1 MIKIA
6 ITGATGLIGSKI
18 IELLNNKFQFI
29 PLPSSLMDITN
40 KDQVY
45 QILKETNFDLFL
57 HLAAY
62 TNVAKADL
70 EKDLCFKINV
80 EGTKNV
86 FEVVSFK
93 KKKFIY
99 ISTDFVFD
107 GKKENVPFFETSIP
121 NPVGFYGETKY
132 QGEKIVKNKGMIVR
146 IAYPYRN
153 FFPKKPDF
161 VHKLKNFLEQK
172 KELKMIKNAL
182 MTPTLVDDI
191 AFGLKYL
198 IKNYTP
204 NIFHLVGNNAYS
216 PYDVAK
222 IIAKKFNL
230 PLSLIK
236 ETTYEEYIKGRSPFP
251 QYSDIRSL
259 TNNFFPMS
267 DFETGLEKIIRSQ
280 K

>member
-6 ITGATGLIGSKI
+6 LTGANGLVGSKI
-18 IELLNNKFQFI
+18 VTLLNDQFQFI
-29 PLPSSLMDITN
+29 PLSSSIINITN

-45 QILKETNFDLFL
+45 QVLKETDFDLFI

-70 EKDLCFKINV
+70 ERDLCFKINV

-86 FEVVSFK
+86 FDVVSFK

-107 GKKENVPFFETSIP
+107 GKKENAPFFETSTA
-121 NPVGFYGETKY
+121 NPIGYYGETKY
-132 QGEKIVKNKGMIVR
+132 QGEKIVKNQAMIVR
-146 IAYPYRN
+146 IAYPYRS
-153 FFPKKPDF
+153 FFSKKPDF
-161 VHKLKNFLEQK
+161 VHKLKNLLEQK
-172 KELKMIKNAL
+172 KELKMIKDAL

-191 AFGLKYL
+191 AFGLNYL

-204 NIFHLVGNNAYS
+204 KIFHLVGSLAYS
-216 PYDVAK
+216 PCDVAK
-222 IIAKKFNL
+222 IIAKKFKL
-230 PLSLIK
+230 SLSLIK
-236 ETTYEEYIKGRSPFP
+236 ETTYEEYVKGRSPFP